1 MAPRLPEPGDVIAG
15 RYELVRV
22 LGRGGMAV
30 VLEGRD
36 LLLERPVA
44 VKVLS
49 DTADDEKAHERFV
62 AEARLLA
69 RLHHPRLV
77 TVLDAGTV
85 DGRPHI
91 VMELVAGSD
100 LAAVLRDGPLPADR
114 VARLGA
120 EVAEAL
126 AHAHAAGI
134 VHRDVKPSNVLV
146 EDSGHVRLADFG
158 IARLAEATTRHT
170 RTGTVIGSPV
180 YLAPEQVAGETVT
193 TATDLYSLGLLL
205 LEALTGEPPFTG
217 TQIEVAMARLT
228 AGPTLPPTLPPG
240 WAALL
245 RDLTAREPAQRP
257 DAAAAEA
264 RLRALAT
271 GDVAGAAAPTA
282 TAVLPVADLP
292 SPAPLPPPLP
302 PHPGGPAPS
311 STAVLPSRDRDVRRR
326 RGPLLAAVG
335 VVVVLG
341 LVGGA
346 AIALGAGDGDGGGS
360 APDVPA
366 VPADAPADLQ
376 DPLAALHDAVEEAT
390 R

>member
-1 MAPRLPEPGDVIAG
+1 MAPRLPEPGDVIDG

-30 VLEGRD
+30 VLEARD
-36 LLLERPVA
+36 LLLERSVA

-49 DTADDEKAHERFV
+49 DVDDDERAHERFV

-91 VMELVAGSD
+91 VMELVPGSD
-100 LAAVLRDGPLPADR
+100 LAAVLREGPLPPDR

-134 VHRDVKPSNVLV
+134 VHRDVKPGNVLV

-217 TQIEVAMARLT
+217 TQVEVAMARL
-228 AGPTLPPTLPPG
+228 ANGPTLPPTLPPG

-257 DAAAAEA
+257 AAAAAEA
-264 RLRALAT
+264 RLLALAT
-271 GDVAGAAAPTA
+271 DDPAGATA

-292 SPAPLPPPLP
+292 SPASLAPPLP

-311 STAVLPSRDRDVRRR
+311 STAVLPGRDRDRDVRRR

-341 LVGGA
+341 LVGGTA
-346 AIALGAGDGDGGGS
+346 LALGTGDDGGS

-376 DPLAALHDAVEEAT
+376 DPLGALHDAVEEAT

>member
-1 MAPRLPEPGDVIAG
+1 VIDG

-134 VHRDVKPSNVLV
+134 VHRDVKPGNVLV

-292 SPAPLPPPLP
+292 SAAPLPPPLP

-311 STAVLPSRDRDVRRR
+311 STAVLPSRDRDVQRR

>member
-1 MAPRLPEPGDVIAG
+1 MAPRLPAPGDVIDG

-22 LGRGGMAV
+22 IGRGGMAV

-49 DTADDEKAHERFV
+49 DTADDERAHERFV

-85 DGRPHI
+85 GGRPHI
-91 VMELVAGSD
+91 VMELVPGSD
-100 LAAVLRDGPLPADR
+100 LAAVLREGALPPDR

-134 VHRDVKPSNVLV
+134 IHRDVKPGNVLV

-158 IARLAEATTRHT
+158 IARLTESTTGHT
-170 RTGTVIGSPV
+170 RTGTVVGSPV

-193 TATDLYSLGLLL
+193 TATDLYPLGLLL

-217 TQIEVAMARLT
+217 TQVEVAMARL
-228 AGPTLPPTLPPG
+228 ANGPTLPPTLPPG
-240 WAALL
+240 WAPLL
-245 RDLTAREPAQRP
+245 RDLTARDPARRP

-271 GDVAGAAAPTA
+271 GEPARSTA
-282 TAVLPVADLP
+282 TAVLPVADET
-292 SPAPLPPPLP
+292 PLPPPLP
-302 PHPGGPAPS
+302 PHPGGPAPAR
-311 STAVLPSRDRDVRRR
+311 TAVLSQQDPDRDVRRS
-326 RGPLLAAVG
+326 RGQLLAAVG

-341 LVGGA
+341 LVGGTA
-346 AIALGAGDGDGGGS
+346 LALGQADEGGT

>member
-1 MAPRLPEPGDVIAG
+1 MAPRLPAPGDVIDG

-49 DTADDEKAHERFV
+49 DVEDDERAHERFV

-69 RLHHPRLV
+69 GLHHPRLV

-91 VMELVAGSD
+91 VMELVPGSD
-100 LAAVLRDGPLPADR
+100 LAAVLREGPLPPDR

-134 VHRDVKPSNVLV
+134 VHRDVKPGNVLV

-228 AGPTLPPTLPPG
+228 GGPTLPPNLPAG
-240 WAALL
+240 WPALL
-245 RDLTAREPAQRP
+245 RDLTAREPAERP
-257 DAAAAEA
+257 DAATAEA
-264 RLRALAT
+264 RLRALAD
-271 GDVAGAAAPTA
+271 GSAEASA

-292 SPAPLPPPLP
+292 SAAPLPPPLP

-311 STAVLPSRDRDVRRR
+311 STAVLPTRDRDVRRPR
-326 RGPLLAAVG
+326 RAPLLAAVG

-341 LVGGA
+341 LVGGTA
-346 AIALGAGDGDGGGS
+346 LALGTGDGDGGGS

-376 DPLAALHDAVEEAT
+376 DPLTALHDAVEEAT

>member
-1 MAPRLPEPGDVIAG
+1 MAPRLPAPGDVIDG

-49 DTADDEKAHERFV
+49 DVEDDERAHERFV

-91 VMELVAGSD
+91 VMELVPGSD
-100 LAAVLRDGPLPADR
+100 LAAVLREGPLPPDR

-134 VHRDVKPSNVLV
+134 VHRDVKPGNVLV

-180 YLAPEQVAGETVT
+180 YLAPEQVAGEAVT

-228 AGPTLPPTLPPG
+228 GGPTLPPTLPLG
-240 WAALL
+240 WDVLL
-245 RDLTAREPAQRP
+245 RDLTAREPADRP
-257 DAAAAEA
+257 DAVRAGA
-264 RLRALAT
+264 RLRALAD
-271 GDVAGAAAPTA
+271 GSPEASI
-282 TAVLPVADLP
+282 TAVLPVTDQPAA
-292 SPAPLPPPLP
+292 APLPPPLP

-311 STAVLPSRDRDVRRR
+311 STAVLPTRDRDVRRPR
-326 RGPLLAAVG
+326 RAPLLAAIG

-341 LVGGA
+341 LVGGTA
-346 AIALGAGDGDGGGS
+346 LALGTDDGDGGGS

-366 VPADAPADLQ
+366 VPADAPTDLQ
-376 DPLAALHDAVEEAT
+376 DPLTALHDAVEEAT

>member
-1 MAPRLPEPGDVIAG
+1 MAPSLPGPGDVIDG

-22 LGRGGMAV
+22 IGRGGMAV
-30 VLEGRD
+30 VLEARD

-49 DTADDEKAHERFV
+49 DTADDERAHERFV

-85 DGRPHI
+85 AGRPHI
-91 VMELVAGSD
+91 VMELVPGSD
-100 LAAVLRDGPLPADR
+100 LAAVLREGALPPDR

-134 VHRDVKPSNVLV
+134 IHRDVKPGNVLV

-158 IARLAEATTRHT
+158 IARLTESTTGHT
-170 RTGTVIGSPV
+170 RTGTVVGSPV

-193 TATDLYSLGLLL
+193 TATDLYPLGLLL

-217 TQIEVAMARLT
+217 TQVEVAMARL
-228 AGPTLPPTLPPG
+228 AHGPSLPPTLPPG

-245 RDLTAREPAQRP
+245 RDLTAREPAHRP
-257 DAAAAEA
+257 DAVAAEA
-264 RLRALAT
+264 RLRALA
-271 GDVAGAAAPTA
+271 AGAPAGADAATA
-282 TAVLPVADLP
+282 TAVLPVADQ
-292 SPAPLPPPLP
+292 APLPPPLP
-302 PHPGGPAPS
+302 PHPGGPAPAG
-311 STAVLPSRDRDVRRR
+311 TAVLRPVPDRDVRRS

-341 LVGGA
+341 LVGGTA
-346 AIALGAGDGDGGGS
+346 LALGQADDDGA

>member
-1 MAPRLPEPGDVIAG
+1 MAPRLPAPGDVIDG

-49 DTADDEKAHERFV
+49 DVEDDERAHERFV

-91 VMELVAGSD
+91 VMELVPGSD
-100 LAAVLRDGPLPADR
+100 LAAVLREGPLPPDR

-134 VHRDVKPSNVLV
+134 VHRDVKPGNVLV

-228 AGPTLPPTLPPG
+228 GGPTLPPNLPAG
-240 WAALL
+240 WPALL
-245 RDLTAREPAQRP
+245 RDLTAREPAERP
-257 DAAAAEA
+257 DAATAGA
-264 RLRALAT
+264 RLRALADGST
-271 GDVAGAAAPTA
+271 EASA
-282 TAVLPVADLP
+282 TAVLPVADVP
-292 SPAPLPPPLP
+292 SVAPLAPPLP

-311 STAVLPSRDRDVRRR
+311 STAVLPTRDRDVRRR
-326 RGPLLAAVG
+326 RAPLLAAVG

-341 LVGGA
+341 LVGGTA
-346 AIALGAGDGDGGGS
+346 LALGTGDGDGGGS

-376 DPLAALHDAVEEAT
+376 DPLTALHDAVEEAT